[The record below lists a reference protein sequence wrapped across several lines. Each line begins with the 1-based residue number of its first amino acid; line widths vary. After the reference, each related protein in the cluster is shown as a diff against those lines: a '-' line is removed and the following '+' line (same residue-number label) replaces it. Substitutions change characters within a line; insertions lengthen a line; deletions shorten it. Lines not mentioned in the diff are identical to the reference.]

1 MNAFDIIISVFMI
14 VLGVCGGFSSI
25 VRKSRRGQS
34 KFVGFVVSLL
44 MFICGIICLVFG
56 YPVSEYI

>member
-1 MNAFDIIISVFMI
+1 MGVFDIILSVGII
-14 VLGVCGGFSSI
+14 VIGALGCVTSV
-25 VRKSRRGQS
+25 VRKPRRGQS